1 MASIFIKTKGE
12 TDIIDITDLV
22 EEELEKKQV
31 KKNGIVS
38 LFVVGSTASLTTI
51 EADDNLYQD
60 LRELL
65 EKIAPYKA
73 PYKHHQTWGDDNGA
87 AHLRASLIGPS
98 LIVPVKDG
106 KLKLGTW
113 QRIVLIDFDTRPRQR
128 EILVNFFEEK

>member
-1 MASIFIKTKGE
+1 MVSIFIKTKGE

-22 EEELEKKQV
+22 EKELEKKQI
-31 KKNGIVS
+31 KKDGIVS

-51 EADDNLYQD
+51 ESDENLYQD
-60 LRELL
+60 LSALFE
-65 EKIAPYKA
+65 EIAPYKA
-73 PYKHHQTWGDDNGA
+73 PYKHHQTWGDDNGG

-98 LIVPVKDG
+98 LVVPVKDG

>member
-22 EEELEKKQV
+22 GKELEKKQV
-31 KKNGIVS
+31 KKDGVAS
-38 LFVVGSTASLTTI
+38 LFVVGSTASLTTT
-51 EADDNLYQD
+51 ESDENLYQD
-60 LRELL
+60 LRDLL

-73 PYKHHQTWGDDNGA
+73 PYKHHQTWGDDNGG

-98 LIVPVKDG
+98 LVIPVKDG
-106 KLKLGTW
+106 KLKLGIW

-128 EILVNFFEEK
+128 EVLVNFFEEK